1 MANLDEKKL
10 REEISKGK
18 IRSIYFLVSEDPER
32 TDFLLRQLQLK
43 IFGDASKNSIERYY
57 GDDLNPASLM
67 DSMRSSSLWEPNK
80 LILVKQAERIT
91 AKQYE
96 ALMPLLSEDFERST
110 LVFLSTKIDA
120 RTKFAQAL
128 QKAKDQ
134 AVLVKFE
141 ELSAGEWNLFIQ
153 QYLRDLGKDLDD
165 NARALLQDWTLSSL
179 SELKHTLERAAL
191 YAGEAKTI
199 TKEHITAVGMKI
211 TPEDIFRFT
220 GGILAGDSTAALS
233 MLDNLLEQ
241 GEEPIAL
248 VALLARQYRW
258 LLRILAL
265 RAEGKTDSSIAS
277 ECRIFPA
284 AAKVLFPA
292 SKRLGGKGVIRG
304 LSVLSAADYSLKISK
319 ISSRHILTRLI
330 TDLSC

>member
-1 MANLDEKKL
+1 
-10 REEISKGK
+10 
-18 IRSIYFLVSEDPER
+18 VSDDPER
-32 TDFLLRQLQLK
+32 TDLFLRTLQQK
-43 IFGDASKNSIERYY
+43 IFGDQNQKNAIERRY
-57 GDDLNPASLM
+57 GDELDASALM
-67 DSMRSSSLWEPNK
+67 GSTRSASLWEPNK
-80 LILVKQAERIT
+80 LILVKQSERIT

-96 ALMPLLSEDFERST
+96 ALMPLLAEPFERCT
-110 LVFLSTKIDA
+110 LVFLSTKIDS

-128 QKAKDQ
+128 QKAKDH

-141 ELSAGEWNLFIQ
+141 ELSSGEWNLFIQ

-165 NARALLQDWTLSSL
+165 GARALLQEWTLSSL

-191 YAGEAKTI
+191 YAGENKTI

-220 GGILAGDSTAALS
+220 GGVLSGDSTAALS
-233 MLDNLLEQ
+233 MLDTLLDQ

-248 VALLARQYRW
+248 VALLAKQYRW

-265 RAEGKTDSSIAS
+265 RAEGKNDSFIAS

-284 AAKVLFPA
+284 AARVLFPA

-304 LSVLSAADYSLKISK
+304 LSSLSAADLALKSSK
-319 ISSRHILTRLI
+319 VSKQHILTRLVV
-330 TDLSC
+330 DLSN